1 MLGKTTTP
9 RVQDLVVEG
18 RAGKWFVLFSTAV
31 WCGTGALAIDR
42 PFIFRLSAA
51 AMLIATLGIAVHL
64 LRTRRLA
71 NVAPTLRI
79 PKGVQPPHLLVCR
92 AQHP

>member
-1 MLGKTTTP
+1 VLGKTATP
-9 RVQDLVVEG
+9 RVQDLVVED
-18 RAGKWFVLFSTAV
+18 RAGKWFVLFSAAV
-31 WCGTGALAIDR
+31 WCGAGALAIGY
-42 PFIFRLSAA
+42 PFAFRLSAA
-51 AMLIATLGIAVHL
+51 TMLLATVGIAIHL

-79 PKGVQPPHLLVCR
+79 PKGVQPPRLFACR